1 MSPKRE
7 REYYLTDRI
16 QMDRFSKRHFSF
28 FKPPITVFILWVF
41 IYCSCS
47 QPKAEIPKGVLTQK
61 EMIPVLVDIHIAQA
75 ATGLYNAGDT
85 ALFTMNDYIPYILK
99 IHHIEKALYDS
110 STAFYT
116 LHPEIM
122 QEMYDEVIS
131 ELSKK
136 QGEAVSK

>member
-1 MSPKRE
+1 
-7 REYYLTDRI
+7 
-16 QMDRFSKRHFSF
+16 MDGFSKKYFSF
-28 FKPPITVFILWVF
+28 FNVPIELFILLVF
-41 IYCSCS
+41 VYCSCS
-47 QPKAEIPKGVLTQK
+47 QPKAEIPEGILTQK
-61 EMIPVLVDIHIAQA
+61 EMIPILVDIHIAQA
-75 ATGLYNAGDT
+75 ANGLYNAGDT

-99 IHHIEKALYDS
+99 IHHIERALYDS